1 MLGLDGSEGQGQQYD
16 VWLEEVGGP
25 FSCCSAAE
33 VADPI
38 GTAKDQAPRSASAW
52 NKAFYR

>member
-33 VADPI
+33 VAV
-38 GTAKDQAPRSASAW
+38 TAGS
-52 NKAFYR
+52 N